1 MVFSWFQVGFH
12 GFSWFQVGFHGIFM
26 VPSWFRVN
34 SYGFSWF
41 LGWFFM
47 VTGRFFTFLGRFSW
61 FQVGFFYD
69 SRLVS
74 HYLKSV
80 FMVFNGSLLVFLWF
94 QVGFSWF
101 FVVPGGLYCFS

>member
-1 MVFSWFQVGFH
+1 
-12 GFSWFQVGFHGIFM
+12 
-26 VPSWFRVN
+26 
-34 SYGFSWF
+34 
-41 LGWFFM
+41 M

-80 FMVFNGSLLVFLWF
+80 FMAFNGSLLVFYGSRLVFHGFLWF
-94 QVGFSWF
+94 QVGFIVFHNSRLVF
-101 FVVPGGLYCFS
+101 N